1 VPASVAWHFLHN
13 GAALGRWALGSLHT
27 TEVAPGVFR
36 GVSMFDGGTV
46 LIRPVAH
53 EAVLTVD
60 YHVGSDVERLV
71 PRIAARVT
79 PGPAVGRPESCCL
92 VTLTAWR
99 DAAME
104 DARWARLVACHEV
117 EVLLIQSQL
126 RAHTPA

>member
-1 VPASVAWHFLHN
+1 VAWRFLQD
-13 GAALGRWALGSLHT
+13 GRSLGRWALGSLHT

-36 GVSMFDGGTV
+36 GASMFDGGTA

-60 YHVGSDVERLV
+60 YHVGGDVERLV

-79 PGPAVGRPESCCL
+79 PGPAVGRSPDCCL

-99 DAAME
+99 DAAMD

-117 EVLLIQSQL
+117 EVLLIQAQL
-126 RAHTPA
+126 RAGSPA